1 MDQIEGVDS
10 VNVYLSGGRKRDG
23 VISCRIVGADR
34 DLTDRRWC
42 LSQVFLITREYG
54 EYSYSSHM

>member
-10 VNVYLSGGRKRDG
+10 VNVYLSGGRRRDG
-23 VISCRIVGADR
+23 VISLAVWADR

-42 LSQVFLITREYG
+42 FSQVFLITREYG
-54 EYSYSSHM
+54 EYFYSSHM